1 METGR
6 AEMLEAKTHRHPE
19 RGPRA
24 RESSTKAVFPGKSDY
39 LHSIRDV
46 GHTCKMASLQANY

>member
-6 AEMLEAKTHRHPE
+6 AEMLEAKMHRRLE

-39 LHSIRDV
+39 QHSISDV
-46 GHTCKMASLQANY
+46 GHTRKMASST